1 MFTYL
6 IVWVQ
11 VLTEMLPISSSTHV
25 ELARRVWEY
34 FNGTLAPLI
43 PEGFDYLLHIPLLVV
58 LPLFF
63 RKGWWPLTSLLFK
76 RIFLRQRLH
85 VWSTRA
91 LVQMMIKIVGIIFI
105 SGVCAAGMQHLLKH
119 LAVEGLRPLGL
130 VVTGLFLV
138 AAGRVRFS
146 HFFSNSSMILGV
158 MGAAQAMALLP
169 GISRMGITVAVGLL
183 MGLSA
188 RRAMQF
194 SFALQ
199 YPLVMAAVLFR
210 GLPWVLSVEARGWM
224 TLTQVGNL
232 IAAGVVSYGVLKA
245 AEYLFARGRSWW
257 FGCYLLVLGIVVF
270 LSR

>member
-63 RKGWWPLTSLLFK
+63 RKGWLPLTSLLFK

-85 VWSTRA
+85 AWSTRA
-91 LVQMMIKIVGIIFI
+91 LVQIMIKIVGIIFV
-105 SGVCAAGMQHLLKH
+105 SGVAAAGIQLLLKH
-119 LAVEGLRPLGL
+119 MVVEGLRSVGL
-130 VVTGLFLV
+130 LVTAVFL
-138 AAGRVRFS
+138 AAASCWRFS
-146 HFFSNSSMILGV
+146 RFFSSSWMTVGV
-158 MGAAQAMALLP
+158 MGAAQAVALLP
-169 GISRMGITVAVGLL
+169 GISRMGLTVAVGLL
-183 MGLSA
+183 MGLSV

-210 GLPWVLSVEARGWM
+210 GIPWMRSAESLDWITWPVL
-224 TLTQVGNL
+224 GNL
-232 IAAGVVSYGVLKA
+232 IAAGLVSYGVLKG
-245 AEYLFARGRSWW
+245 AEYLFVRGRSWL
-257 FGCYLLVLGIVVF
+257 FSGYLLLLSIF
-270 LSR
+270 LLVGR